1 MSPDMV
7 VVESLQAF
15 LGLEWSQGANTG
27 RQRDA
32 MLKIESCRIDG
43 LWDADYLGL
52 CSYDS
57 AFYTAFLEWD
67 LSIG

>member
-1 MSPDMV
+1 
-7 VVESLQAF
+7 
-15 LGLEWSQGANTG
+15 
-27 RQRDA
+27 